1 MYSYFSTGWKMSS
14 CDFETS
20 GLDQFFRTLDQIL
33 MTKPFDL
40 NWWQQLGKSFRELF
54 CNTGTLSYI
63 KVHIDHVRAAPL
75 EARAT
80 VFEMIWSVFKVKLEK
95 RLSAKKVF
103 NFFMQR
109 NIFIL
114 LGCMT
119 RFQAFTRLTTYRKKF
134 LTKTTFFNI
143 LSKVQFLGIY
153 RYVDRSEMSCAMAME
168 WQRQTKQRLPQAYLT
183 TWRRKVLKICWLAFN
198 VSWQPHKSS

>member
-20 GLDQFFRTLDQIL
+20 GLDQFFRALDQIL

-119 RFQAFTRLTTYRKKF
+119 RFQAFTRLTTYRKKTF
-134 LTKTTFFNI
+134 NKNNVFQHFVQSPVFRHLSLCWSQWNVLCNGNGMTKANETKTAASI
-143 LSKVQFLGIY
+143 LNN
-153 RYVDRSEMSCAMAME
+153 ME
-168 WQRQTKQRLPQAYLT
+168 EKSVENMLT
-183 TWRRKVLKICWLAFN
+183 SI
-198 VSWQPHKSS
+198 